1 MFTLLILAFAR
12 HAETNVDN
20 YIVRFVEGAN
30 IARNNNDHLWH
41 GKALNGIGVCLVI
54 LAYLGVD
61 FQVSTLSSHR
71 DYSFSTNPLKIQI
84 PNIPYPTL
92 DAKSTS
98 KSTPTPPKT
107 PTPGTDSTPSRPST
121 SAADPQQLLEL
132 IPELGTTILNLYN
145 RSSNFQGET
154 IPQICFSESV
164 IRHSK
169 FMASVYLANGLNT
182 KSLTN
187 IVLGDPIMKPEIIER
202 KIHGLPDKREIS
214 ASVMRAYPNPI
225 EALTVLDASKVL
237 GGIASVLGSIGFQRR
252 KAMITRE
259 LIRILIPGLIQA
271 RVVGA
276 AGAGIHPAAGLS
288 ATSGP
293 IGPVSGGSGGALDIM
308 EDEVE
313 IGIMGLLEDMCSAY
327 GIVRKLNKNMAANES
342 TDGERQ
348 PGEEIVA
355 ENELRAFGWTG
366 LKIHVLR
373 SCMSLC
379 EALPDFNGVLK
390 FTAQLLKMGGS
401 DLSRDEQIKL
411 ATNISRTISAAG
423 KLGMDG
429 VVTSYWDAFLLREI
443 ELVE

>member
-1 MFTLLILAFAR
+1 MAICG
-12 HAETNVDN
+12 HVETNIDN
-20 YIVRFVEGAN
+20 DIIRFVEGAN
-30 IARNNNDHLWH
+30 VSKNNNDHLWH

-61 FQVSTLSSHR
+61 FQVSTRSFHR
-71 DYSFSTNPLKIQI
+71 NYNFSTNPLKLQI

-92 DAKSTS
+92 DAKSVS

-107 PTPGTDSTPSRPST
+107 PTPGTENTPTRSST

-169 FMASVYLANGLNT
+169 FMASVYLANGVNIS
-182 KSLTN
+182 SLAN
-187 IVLGDPIMKPEIIER
+187 IVLGDPIGKPETVER
-202 KIHGLPDKREIS
+202 KIPGLPDKREIS

-271 RVVGA
+271 RVIGA

-288 ATSGP
+288 ASSGP
-293 IGPVSGGSGGALDIM
+293 IGPTAGGSGGALDIM

-327 GIVRKLNKNMAANES
+327 GIVRKTSKTTPSHTVPE
-342 TDGERQ
+342 EEKY
-348 PGEEIVA
+348 PGEEIMA
-355 ENELRAFGWTG
+355 ENELRAFGWTA

-379 EALPDFNGVLK
+379 EALPDFTGVLK

-401 DLSRDEQIKL
+401 ELSRDEQTKL

-423 KLGMDG
+423 KLGMQVMTD
-429 VVTSYWDAFLLREI
+429 YWDAFLLRDI